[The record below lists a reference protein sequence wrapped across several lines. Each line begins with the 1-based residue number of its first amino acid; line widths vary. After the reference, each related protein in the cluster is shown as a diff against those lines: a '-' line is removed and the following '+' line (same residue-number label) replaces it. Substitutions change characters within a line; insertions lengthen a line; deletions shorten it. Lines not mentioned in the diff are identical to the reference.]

1 MAAKRKT
8 VSQENLIF
16 LTLKLQ
22 NQPTFK
28 KKKKEIITKGEMPVM
43 LFENMK

>member
-8 VSQENLIF
+8 VSQENLII

-22 NQPTFK
+22 NQPTF
-28 KKKKEIITKGEMPVM
+28 KKKEIITKGEMPVM